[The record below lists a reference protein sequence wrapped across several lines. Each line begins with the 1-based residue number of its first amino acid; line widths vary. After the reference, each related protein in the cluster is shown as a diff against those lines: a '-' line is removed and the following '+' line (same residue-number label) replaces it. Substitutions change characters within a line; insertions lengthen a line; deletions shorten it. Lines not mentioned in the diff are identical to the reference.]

1 MLRNIIFIFIL
12 LANCLYAQHD
22 HKLQHYLNKL
32 EKDPDLKNASITFLA
47 VHLSN
52 GKVIASLNEEKSLIP
67 ASVTKVFSTATA
79 LSILG
84 KDKTFK
90 TLLEYDGSI
99 DSNGVLYGNIY
110 IKGGGDPTLGSPL
123 FNKDNPLQFI
133 QNWVNVIKNKYGI
146 KEIKGTVIAD
156 VSIFDNNIPGGW
168 AWGDIGNYYGA
179 GTHALSIYDNT
190 YELEFDTRNPQNPI
204 LKNIYP
210 KLPEY
215 VLINEL
221 ETSIKQNDNSIIYG
235 YPDTDERWIKGSIP
249 AGKTA
254 FKVKGATS
262 SPDKLVVWLM
272 KEELKKQKVL
282 FANDTFIV
290 KDNKERKLLHEQNSP
305 LLIDIINHTNM
316 KSINSYAECLINQI
330 ALTKYAQGSTSTGL
344 DVMYEYFKKNEI
356 NTDGLHLTDGS
367 GLSRSNAIAAV
378 HLVQV
383 LKLMYN
389 DKANFEMFKKSL
401 PVAGKSGSIANICKG
416 TSAEGRVFAKSG
428 YMTRV
433 RSYAGYVSTLKGE
446 EIAFAVIVNNYNCS
460 PAEMKAKLEKLFI
473 ALAEHH

>member
-1 MLRNIIFIFIL
+1 MLKNIIFILIVS
-12 LANCLYAQHD
+12 ANCLFAQHD

-32 EKDPDLKNASITFLA
+32 EKDPDLKNASITFHA

-67 ASVTKVFSTATA
+67 ASVTKLFSTASA

-123 FNKDNPLQFI
+123 YNQENPLQFI
-133 QNWVNVIKNKYGI
+133 QNWVSVIKNKFGI
-146 KEIKGTVIAD
+146 KEMKGTVIAD
-156 VSIFDNNIPGGW
+156 ISIFDNNIPGGW

-190 YELEFDTRNPQNPI
+190 YELEFDTGNPQNPI

-221 ETSIKQNDNSIIYG
+221 KTSTKQNDNSIIYG
-235 YPDTDERWIKGSIP
+235 YPDTDERIIKGSIP

-254 FKVKGATS
+254 FKVKGATP

-272 KEELKKQKVL
+272 KEELKKHNVS
-282 FANDTFIV
+282 FSNDTFNV
-290 KDNKERKLLHEQNSP
+290 KDNKERKILHEHNSP
-305 LLIDIINHTNM
+305 TLADIINQTNM
-316 KSINSYAECLINQI
+316 KSINSYAECLLNQV
-330 ALTKYAQGSTSTGL
+330 ALTKYTQGSTSAGL
-344 DVMYEYFKKNEI
+344 EVLYQFLKNNQL
-356 NTDGLHLTDGS
+356 NTDGLFLTDGS
-367 GLSRSNAIAAV
+367 GLSRSNAIAAI
-378 HLVQV
+378 HLVQI
-383 LKLMYN
+383 LQLMYN
-389 DKANFEMFKKSL
+389 DKNNFEVFKNSL
-401 PVAGKSGSIANICKG
+401 PVAGKSGSIANICRG
-416 TSAEGRVFAKSG
+416 SSAEGRVYAKSG

-460 PAEMKAKLEKLFI
+460 PSEMKAKLEKLFI

>member
-1 MLRNIIFIFIL
+1 MLKNIILILIL
-12 LANCLYAQHD
+12 LANSLYAQHD
-22 HKLQHYLNKL
+22 HELQQYLNKL
-32 EKDPDLKNASITFLA
+32 EKDPDLKNAAISFYAI
-47 VHLSN
+47 HLSN

-67 ASVTKVFSTATA
+67 ASVTKVFSTASA

-99 DSNGVLYGNIY
+99 DSNGVLHGNIY
-110 IKGGGDPTLGSPL
+110 IKGGGDPSLGSPL
-123 FNKDNPLQFI
+123 FNKDNPLEFI
-133 QNWVNVIKNKYGI
+133 QNWVSIIKNKFAI

-221 ETSIKQNDNSIIYG
+221 EASTKQADNSIIYG
-235 YPDTDERWIKGSIP
+235 YPDTDERIIKGSIP

-254 FKVKGATS
+254 FKVKGATP

-272 KEELKKQKVL
+272 KEELKKQNIL
-282 FANDTFIV
+282 FTNDTFKV
-290 KDNKERKLLHEQNSP
+290 NEKDRKLIHEHSSP
-305 LLIDIINHTNM
+305 TLAEIIYQTNL
-316 KSINSYAECLINQI
+316 KSINSYAECLLNQI
-330 ALTKYAQGSTSTGL
+330 ALTKYTQGSTSAGL
-344 DVMYEYFKKNEI
+344 EVMYQFLKNNQL
-356 NTDGLHLTDGS
+356 NTDGLYITDGS
-367 GLSRSNAIAAV
+367 GLSRSNAIAAI
-378 HLVQV
+378 HLVQI
-383 LKLMYN
+383 LQLMYN
-389 DKANFEMFKKSL
+389 DKNNFEVFKKSL
-401 PVAGKSGSIANICKG
+401 PVAGKSGSVANICKG